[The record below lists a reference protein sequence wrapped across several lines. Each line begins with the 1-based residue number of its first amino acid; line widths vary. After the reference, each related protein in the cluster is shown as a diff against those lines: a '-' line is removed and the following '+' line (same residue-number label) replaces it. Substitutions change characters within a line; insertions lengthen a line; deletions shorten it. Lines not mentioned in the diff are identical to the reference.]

1 MFLTHLLLR
10 RLKRIFTLIEQ
21 LCSETKIRRK
31 DVTLRLLQLR
41 QIECCI
47 SILLVRG
54 SMNAPVLNV
63 TDSTSQGG
71 IPQLTGMNVEWKAS
85 SGLNYCP
92 LGPGVSALPVE
103 IDYRINP
110 ICQYYWKGSLPSPS
124 NLPLGPVSTPLPAL
138 PAPLWP
144 GWQEHSNWSPSYSS
158 TVSSPCG
165 RQSYPLKA

>member
-71 IPQLTGMNVEWKAS
+71 IPQLTGMNVE
-85 SGLNYCP
+85 
-92 LGPGVSALPVE
+92 
-103 IDYRINP
+103 
-110 ICQYYWKGSLPSPS
+110 
-124 NLPLGPVSTPLPAL
+124 
-138 PAPLWP
+138 
-144 GWQEHSNWSPSYSS
+144 
-158 TVSSPCG
+158 
-165 RQSYPLKA
+165 